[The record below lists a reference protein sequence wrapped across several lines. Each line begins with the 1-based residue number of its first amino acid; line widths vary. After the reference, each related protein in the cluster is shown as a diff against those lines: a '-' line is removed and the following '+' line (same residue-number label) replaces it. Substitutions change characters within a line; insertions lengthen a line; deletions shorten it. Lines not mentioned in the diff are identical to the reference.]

1 MKKGFLKG
9 FLAGILCCAMLFAL
23 ISCKGNNNES
33 RLTKKDTTPTPTQ
46 AQSQETGTPT
56 PTPSLTPAESFSD
69 VDFKDKLNEI
79 AGVLDRYYYQ
89 QIDYN
94 KVAEGLYRGMVDSL
108 GDPYTVYYNP
118 DELEKFLDSTDGSY
132 AGLGAAVNLADS
144 KYPQLIRIFPGSPA
158 EIAGLLAGDE
168 LIEVDGED
176 LYGQSL
182 DVAVSKIRGP
192 VGTKVSL
199 TVYREGEPE
208 YLHFDVIRNTVEIP
222 TVASQM
228 LDGNIGYIAVSE
240 FDDVTS
246 SQFILAVDELTS
258 QGMKALI
265 VDLRSNPGGLLS
277 TVKKMLSRVMEKGKL
292 LVYMEDKYGQREDH
306 YSNTDAT
313 VDVPIAVLM
322 NGYSASASEV
332 FAGCLQDYGKAILVG
347 TQSYGKGIVQNLIP
361 LSDGSAVKVTVSS
374 YFTPNGRNIHKTGL
388 TPDIE
393 VPLADELKKLSVIPM
408 EDDNQLQAAVEALK
422 KKLGE

>member
-1 MKKGFLKG
+1 MVLEKKEK
-9 FLAGILCCAMLFAL
+9 
-23 ISCKGNNNES
+23 KES
-33 RLTKKDTTPTPTQ
+33 RGRKKSCRLTVEEYHQIVDGQILDIAYDTEKPLIKELAADMLAKHYRPR
-46 AQSQETGTPT
+46 
-56 PTPSLTPAESFSD
+56 
-69 VDFKDKLNEI
+69 I
-79 AGVLDRYYYQ
+79 I
-89 QIDYN
+89 IDYERIAYVEPITN
-94 KVAEGLYRGMVDSL
+94 VRVTFDMKVSASY
-108 GDPYTVYYNP
+108 
-118 DELEKFLDSTDGSY
+118 ELEKFLDSTDGSY

-258 QGMKALI
+258 QGMKALV

-277 TVKKMLSRVMEKGKL
+277 TVKKMLSRVVEKGKL

-306 YSNTDAT
+306 YSNTEAT

>member
-1 MKKGFLKG
+1 M
-9 FLAGILCCAMLFAL
+9 LAVLM
-23 ISCKGNNNES
+23 SCKGNSDEN

-46 AQSQETGTPT
+46 AQVQETGTPT
-56 PTPSLTPAESFSD
+56 PTLTPAESFTD
-69 VDFKDKLNEI
+69 VEFKEKLSEI
-79 AGVLDRYYYQ
+79 ADVLDRYYYQ
-89 QIDYN
+89 PIDYN
-94 KVAEGLYRGMVDSL
+94 KVAEGLYRGMVESL

-132 AGLGAAVNLADS
+132 AGLGAAVNLAES
-144 KYPQLIRIFPGSPA
+144 KYPELIRIFPGSPA
-158 EIAGLLAGDE
+158 EIAGLQAGDE

-222 TVASQM
+222 TVAYQM
-228 LDGNIGYIAVSE
+228 LDNKIGYIAVSE
-240 FDDVTS
+240 FDEVTS
-246 SQFILAVDELTS
+246 SQFIQAIDDLTG
-258 QGMKALI
+258 QGMRALV

-277 TVKKMLSRVMEKGKL
+277 TVKKMLSRIVEKGKI
-292 LVYMEDKYGQREDH
+292 LVYMEDKNGQREDH
-306 YSNTDAT
+306 FSNSDAT

-347 TQSYGKGIVQNLIP
+347 TQSFGKGIVQNLIP
-361 LSDGSAVKVTVSS
+361 LSDGSALKVTVSS

-388 TPDIE
+388 TPDVE

-408 EDDNQLQAAVEALK
+408 ENDNQLKAAVEALE
-422 KKLGE
+422 KKLGQ